1 MSETGGPDDGPGGG
15 ARVPPR
21 LVVLAGRKGRPS
33 LLPFVAVLL
42 VLATVG
48 LVGLLLLN
56 TALNK
61 GAFTLRQRQA
71 EATRLTQRSE
81 QAQQSLA
88 ELAEP
93 GALASRASELGMV
106 PGGNPAFLDPTA
118 GTVLGSPSAAP
129 SPVVVAPSGSV
140 SSSVSGS
147 ASSPSGTGTP
157 SGSSPAGGTSSASG
171 APAHAAP
178 GQLPVPTVPTT
189 PRPTTP
195 QPTTPQPSGSAPIE
209 RGRD

>member
-1 MSETGGPDDGPGGG
+1 MSDTGGPDSGGT
-15 ARVPPR
+15 RVPPR

-56 TALNK
+56 TALNQ
-61 GAFTLRQRQA
+61 GAFTLKQRQA
-71 EATRLTQRSE
+71 EATKLAQQAE
-81 QAQQSLA
+81 QAKQELA
-88 ELAEP
+88 KLAEP

-129 SPVVVAPSGSV
+129 TPAPPPVPSGSGTA
-140 SSSVSGS
+140 SVSGS
-147 ASSPSGTGTP
+147 ASGSASGTASSPSGSATG
-157 SGSSPAGGTSSASG
+157 SASTSTT
-171 APAHAAP
+171 AHVAHAG
-178 GQLPVPTVPTT
+178 GQLPVT
-189 PRPTTP
+189 PL
-195 QPTTPQPSGSAPIE
+195 PSGSAPAG
-209 RGRD
+209 RGPGGASATKGEGR

>member
-1 MSETGGPDDGPGGG
+1 MSATGGPDDGGT
-15 ARVPPR
+15 RVPPR

-56 TALNK
+56 TALNR
-61 GAFTLRQRQA
+61 GAFTLKQRQA
-71 EATRLTQRSE
+71 EATKL
-81 QAQQSLA
+81 AQQTERAKQELA
-88 ELAEP
+88 GLAEP

-129 SPVVVAPSGSV
+129 TPAPPPTPSGSGTAGASGTPSV
-140 SSSVSGS
+140 PATVSGS
-147 ASSPSGTGTP
+147 ASGTASTP
-157 SGSSPAGGTSSASG
+157 SGPATGTSATSG
-171 APAHAAP
+171 NAPVAHAG
-178 GQLPVPTVPTT
+178 GQLPVT
-189 PRPTTP
+189 PL
-195 QPTTPQPSGSAPIE
+195 PSGSPTGG
-209 RGRD
+209 RG